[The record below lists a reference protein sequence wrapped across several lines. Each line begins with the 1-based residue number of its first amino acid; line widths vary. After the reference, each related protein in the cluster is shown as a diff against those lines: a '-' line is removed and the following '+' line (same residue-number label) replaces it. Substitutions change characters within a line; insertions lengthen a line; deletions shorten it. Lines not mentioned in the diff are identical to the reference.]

1 MSYLN
6 VEIIRPLYGDI
17 KKISN
22 SNLKTGDRFVIEGD
36 ENFWFKLDVVP
47 NNNQYLCTNEI
58 GKTRSLDGSLKVGRI
73 NGISFSLN
81 FHSKEIVKHFLE
93 NQ

>member
-1 MSYLN
+1 MDYLN
-6 VEIIRPLYGDI
+6 VNIIRPLYGHL
-17 KKISN
+17 KKTS
-22 SNLKTGDRFVIEGD
+22 SSALKTGDRFVIDGD
-36 ENFWFKLDVVP
+36 ENLWFKLDIVP
-47 NNNQYLCTNEI
+47 NNNQYLCANEMGI
-58 GKTRSLDGSLKVGRI
+58 TRLLDGHTKVERI